1 MTESEQRRLEELRQK
16 MAQMKAQE
24 RAIIARDNERKRK
37 ERTRRLIQ
45 MGTIVEKCLD
55 CADITDMDEF
65 ENLLKIKLGAVDG

>member
-1 MTESEQRRLEELRQK
+1 MTESEQKRLEELRKK

-45 MGTIVEKCLD
+45 MGTIVEKYLD
-55 CADITDMDEF
+55 CADIADIGEI
-65 ENLLKIKLGAVDG
+65 ENLLKIKLGVMDG